1 MFGKLV
7 SGPWMTLFYTEDAE
21 NLAMVHYLKA
31 CVTSLTQYTSNP
43 GSFFT
48 PKEDAFGQPL
58 DLEANPVLAAVLDT
72 IDPVD
77 NSMLD
82 TVKSI
87 TAAALT
93 VCQKQL
99 KNYLEDKF
107 TDAQRQ
113 QARSAPPHN
122 MQAERILAIAD
133 SLTHRAPNAR
143 VDFMDTKIKART
155 NNSLVWLEKQPEEKQ
170 DQMMRTREV
179 TAEKRI
185 QEKKVEAEVM
195 KRLKEKSRK
204 RDEVE
209 RRKTEKAIVAMGKE
223 TTRDQLS

>member
-1 MFGKLV
+1 MILFLSEIGAPRGGLTSSLCKDLTDKAIVNHLLILAMFGKLV

-48 PKEDAFGQPL
+48 PEEDAFGQPL
-58 DLEANPVLAAVLDT
+58 DLEADPVLAAVLDT

-82 TVKSI
+82 IVKSI
-87 TAAALT
+87 TAAALA

-113 QARSAPPHN
+113 QARSAPAHN

-155 NNSLVWLEKQPEEKQ
+155 NNSLVWPEEKQ
-170 DQMMRTREV
+170 DQRTREV
-179 TAEKRI
+179 TAEK
-185 QEKKVEAEVM
+185 
-195 KRLKEKSRK
+195 
-204 RDEVE
+204 
-209 RRKTEKAIVAMGKE
+209 
-223 TTRDQLS
+223 